1 VDDTKRTNDSLN
13 QEVVKLRSQV
23 YILLYAFIDGQYCLD
38 E

>member
-23 YILLYAFIDGQYCLD
+23 YILLYASIDEQYCLD